1 MRPPIKYALGH
12 EGVSETDTKR
22 VYCNSIVT
30 VTSNLVK
37 KKTRRIH
44 HSQKTK
50 RVYCNS
56 IVTVTSNL
64 VKKKTRRIHH
74 SQKICDPDGVVLK
87 IVLEDATV
95 SITDSKKRKVEFSAY
110 LVPELRSTLLD
121 VEKEFGRGSS
131 HAKI

>member
-1 MRPPIKYALGH
+1 MRHPIKNAQREL
-12 EGVSETDTKR
+12 GVSETDTKG

-37 KKTRRIH
+37 KKTRLI
-44 HSQKTK
+44 Q
-50 RVYCNS
+50 
-56 IVTVTSNL
+56 
-64 VKKKTRRIHH
+64 H
-74 SQKICDPDGVVLK
+74 SQKICDPDGVVLE

>member
-12 EGVSETDTKR
+12 EGVSETD
-22 VYCNSIVT
+22 
-30 VTSNLVK
+30 
-37 KKTRRIH
+37 
-44 HSQKTK
+44 TK

>member
-1 MRPPIKYALGH
+1 MRPPIKYAQREL
-12 EGVSETDTKR
+12 GVSETDTKR

-37 KKTRRIH
+37 KKTR
-44 HSQKTK
+44 
-50 RVYCNS
+50 
-56 IVTVTSNL
+56 L
-64 VKKKTRRIHH
+64 IHH
-74 SQKICDPDGVVLK
+74 SQKICDPDGVVLE
-87 IVLEDATV
+87 IVFEDATV

>member
-1 MRPPIKYALGH
+1 MRPPIKYAQREL
-12 EGVSETDTKR
+12 GVSETD
-22 VYCNSIVT
+22 
-30 VTSNLVK
+30 
-37 KKTRRIH
+37 
-44 HSQKTK
+44 TK

-95 SITDSKKRKVEFSAY
+95 SITDKDGSTVKFSAY

>member
-1 MRPPIKYALGH
+1 MRPPIKYAQREL
-12 EGVSETDTKR
+12 GVSETDTKG

-44 HSQKTK
+44 
-50 RVYCNS
+50 Y
-56 IVTVTSNL
+56 
-64 VKKKTRRIHH
+64 
-74 SQKICDPDGVVLK
+74 SQKICDPGGVQLH
-87 IVLEDATV
+87 ITRNDRTV
-95 SITDSKKRKVEFSAY
+95 FITDKDGSTVKFSAY

-121 VEKEFGRGSS
+121 VEKEFGRGLS

>member
-1 MRPPIKYALGH
+1 MRPPIKNAQREL
-12 EGVSETDTKR
+12 GVSETDTKR

-37 KKTRRIH
+37 KKTRLIH
-44 HSQKTK
+44 
-50 RVYCNS
+50 Y
-56 IVTVTSNL
+56 
-64 VKKKTRRIHH
+64 

-110 LVPELRSTLLD
+110 LVPEVRSTLLD
-121 VEKEFGRGSS
+121 VESAFSRGLS
-131 HAKI
+131 HGKV